1 MNRGNAFHGGGVSQG
16 KDASYGKDVF
26 HRGSRF
32 RGMSPFPGRSRAGW
46 AVCLALAVL
55 LSFAPARQVQAEEAA
70 RDRGVTINVYNWGEY
85 IANGTDGSLDVNE
98 EFTRRT
104 GIRVNYTT
112 FDSNESLYSKLVGG
126 GADYDVIIP
135 SDYMV
140 SKLIHE
146 NMLAELDFSNIPNY
160 QYIDEDFRN
169 AEYDPENRYSVPY
182 TWGVVGLFYNTDYI
196 QEEITSW
203 TALWDDRYA
212 GKILMFDNP
221 RDAFAIAQFLL
232 GQSVNT
238 TLEED
243 WMEATAL
250 LKQQK
255 PLVQAY
261 VMDRIFDKMESE
273 EAWIAP
279 YYAGDAAI
287 LVEHNEN
294 IRYVVPEEG
303 TNYFVDAMC
312 IPATSGHKA
321 EAEAYINFLCDPEI
335 AGANMDYVGYSTPE
349 TAAKA
354 YTDPEIV
361 ESPVHYPD
369 GETLA
374 RTQVFVNL
382 PEETSRLIDRL
393 WAEAK
398 MGGPGESAVLV
409 AIILGFLAVY
419 IAILVYKRRKRKR
432 ELA

>member
-1 MNRGNAFHGGGVSQG
+1 MEDLFHKSGKTRKETAKSGLFGRLRWAFALFA
-16 KDASYGKDVF
+16 AS
-26 HRGSRF
+26 
-32 RGMSPFPGRSRAGW
+32 FPALMPAQTVGAAETAG
-46 AVCLALAVL
+46 
-55 LSFAPARQVQAEEAA
+55 Q
-70 RDRGVTINVYNWGEY
+70 GVTINVYNWGEY
-85 IANGTDGSLDVNE
+85 IANGTDGSLDINA

-126 GADYDVIIP
+126 GADYDIIIP

-140 SKLIHE
+140 SRLIHE

-160 QYIDEDFRN
+160 QYIDDSFRN
-169 AEYDPENRYSVPY
+169 ADYDPENRFSVPY

-196 QEEITSW
+196 EEEITSW
-203 TALWDDRYA
+203 SSLWDDRFA
-212 GKILMFDNP
+212 VKILMFDNP
-221 RDAFAIAQFLL
+221 RDSFAIAQLLL
-232 GQSVNT
+232 GQSLNT
-238 TLEED
+238 VEESDWLE
-243 WMEATAL
+243 AAAL

-279 YYAGDAAI
+279 YYSGDAAI
-287 LVEHNEN
+287 LVDNSDN
-294 IRYVVPEEG
+294 IRFVVPKEG

-312 IPATSGHKA
+312 IPATSSHKA

-354 YTDPEIV
+354 YMDPEMV

-369 GETLA
+369 EEILA

-382 PEETSRLIDRL
+382 PENTGKLIDKL

>member
-1 MNRGNAFHGGGVSQG
+1 MDEGREGYGRNPRPGGNCFLGRRRADRP
-16 KDASYGKDVF
+16 KL
-26 HRGSRF
+26 
-32 RGMSPFPGRSRAGW
+32 PGRLGA
-46 AVCLALAVL
+46 AFLIAAALL
-55 LSFAPARQVQAEEAA
+55 FALMPAQPARAAEGT
-70 RDRGVTINVYNWGEY
+70 DQGVTINVYNWGEY
-85 IANGTDGSLDVNE
+85 IANGTDGSLDINA

-140 SKLIHE
+140 SRLIHE
-146 NMLAELDFSNIPNY
+146 NMLAELDFSNIPNFR
-160 QYIDEDFRN
+160 YIDESFRDPD
-169 AEYDPENRYSVPY
+169 YDPEGRYSVPY

-196 QEEITSW
+196 EEEITSW
-203 TALWDDRYA
+203 SSLWDDRYA

-221 RDAFAIAQFLL
+221 RDSFAIAQLLL
-232 GQSVNT
+232 GQSLNT
-238 TLEED
+238 TEESDWLE
-243 WMEATAL
+243 AAAL

-255 PLVQAY
+255 PMVQAY

-279 YYAGDAAI
+279 YYSGDAAI
-287 LVEHNEN
+287 LVDNSDN
-294 IRYVVPEEG
+294 IRFVVPREG

-354 YTDPEIV
+354 YMDPEIV

>member
-1 MNRGNAFHGGGVSQG
+1 MDEGREGYGRDPRPGGNGFLGRRRADRP
-16 KDASYGKDVF
+16 KL
-26 HRGSRF
+26 
-32 RGMSPFPGRSRAGW
+32 PGRLGA
-46 AVCLALAVL
+46 AFLIAAAQLFALMPAQ
-55 LSFAPARQVQAEEAA
+55 PARAAEGT
-70 RDRGVTINVYNWGEY
+70 DQGVTINVYNWGEY
-85 IANGTDGSLDVNE
+85 IANGTDGSLDINA

-140 SKLIHE
+140 SRLIHE
-146 NMLAELDFSNIPNY
+146 NMLAELDFSNIPNFR
-160 QYIDEDFRN
+160 YIDESFRDPD
-169 AEYDPENRYSVPY
+169 YDPEGRYSVPY

-196 QEEITSW
+196 EEEITSW
-203 TALWDDRYA
+203 SSLWDDRYA

-221 RDAFAIAQFLL
+221 RDSFAIAQLLL
-232 GQSVNT
+232 GQSLNT
-238 TLEED
+238 TEESDWLE
-243 WMEATAL
+243 AAAL

-255 PLVQAY
+255 PMVQAY

-279 YYAGDAAI
+279 YYSGDAAI
-287 LVEHNEN
+287 LVDNSDN
-294 IRYVVPEEG
+294 IRFVVPREG

-354 YTDPEIV
+354 YMDPEIV

-382 PEETSRLIDRL
+382 PEDTSRLIDRL

>member
-1 MNRGNAFHGGGVSQG
+1 MEDLFHKSGKTRKETAKSGLFGRLRWAFALFA
-16 KDASYGKDVF
+16 AS
-26 HRGSRF
+26 
-32 RGMSPFPGRSRAGW
+32 FPALMPAQTVGAAETAG
-46 AVCLALAVL
+46 
-55 LSFAPARQVQAEEAA
+55 Q
-70 RDRGVTINVYNWGEY
+70 GVTINVYNWGEY
-85 IANGTDGSLDVNE
+85 IANGTDGSLDINA

-126 GADYDVIIP
+126 GADYDIIIP

-140 SKLIHE
+140 SRLIHE

-160 QYIDEDFRN
+160 QYIDDSFRN
-169 AEYDPENRYSVPY
+169 ADYDPENRFSVPY

-196 QEEITSW
+196 EEEITSW
-203 TALWDDRYA
+203 SSLWDDRYA

-221 RDAFAIAQFLL
+221 RDSFAIAQLLL
-232 GQSVNT
+232 GQSLNT
-238 TLEED
+238 VEESDWLE
-243 WMEATAL
+243 AAAL

-279 YYAGDAAI
+279 YYSGDAAI
-287 LVEHNEN
+287 LVDNSDN
-294 IRYVVPEEG
+294 IRFVVPKEG

-312 IPATSGHKA
+312 IPATSSHKA

-354 YTDPEIV
+354 YMDPEMV

-369 GETLA
+369 EEILA

-382 PEETSRLIDRL
+382 PENTGKLIDKL

>member
-1 MNRGNAFHGGGVSQG
+1 MDEGREGYGRDPRPGGDGFLG
-16 KDASYGKDVF
+16 RRRAGRPKL
-26 HRGSRF
+26 
-32 RGMSPFPGRSRAGW
+32 PGRLGA
-46 AVCLALAVL
+46 AFLIAAAHLFALMPVQ
-55 LSFAPARQVQAEEAA
+55 PARAAEGTGQ
-70 RDRGVTINVYNWGEY
+70 GVTINVYNWGEY
-85 IANGTDGSLDVNE
+85 IANGTDGSLDINA

-140 SKLIHE
+140 SRLIHE
-146 NMLAELDFSNIPNY
+146 NMLAELDFSNIPNFR
-160 QYIDEDFRN
+160 YIDESFRDPD
-169 AEYDPENRYSVPY
+169 YDPEGRYSVPY

-196 QEEITSW
+196 EEEITSW
-203 TALWDDRYA
+203 SSLWDDRYA

-221 RDAFAIAQFLL
+221 RDSFAIAQLLL
-232 GQSVNT
+232 GQSLNT
-238 TLEED
+238 TEESDWLE
-243 WMEATAL
+243 AAAL

-255 PLVQAY
+255 PMVQAY

-279 YYAGDAAI
+279 YYSGDAAI
-287 LVEHNEN
+287 LVDNSDN
-294 IRYVVPEEG
+294 IRFVVPREG

-354 YTDPEIV
+354 YMDPEIV

>member
-1 MNRGNAFHGGGVSQG
+1 MDEGREGYGRDPRPGGNGFLGRRRAGRP
-16 KDASYGKDVF
+16 KL
-26 HRGSRF
+26 
-32 RGMSPFPGRSRAGW
+32 PGRLGA
-46 AVCLALAVL
+46 AFLIAAAQLFALMPAQ
-55 LSFAPARQVQAEEAA
+55 PARAAEGT
-70 RDRGVTINVYNWGEY
+70 DQGVTINVYNWGEY
-85 IANGTDGSLDVNE
+85 IANGTDGSLDINA

-140 SKLIHE
+140 SRLIHE
-146 NMLAELDFSNIPNY
+146 NMLAELDFSNIPNFR
-160 QYIDEDFRN
+160 YIDESFRDPD
-169 AEYDPENRYSVPY
+169 YDPEGRYSVPY

-196 QEEITSW
+196 EEEITSW
-203 TALWDDRYA
+203 SSLWDDRYA

-221 RDAFAIAQFLL
+221 RDSFAIAQLLL
-232 GQSVNT
+232 GQSLNT
-238 TLEED
+238 TEESDWLE
-243 WMEATAL
+243 AAAL

-255 PLVQAY
+255 PMVQAY
-261 VMDRIFDKMESE
+261 VMDRIFDKMESG

-279 YYAGDAAI
+279 YYSGDAAI
-287 LVEHNEN
+287 LVDNSDN
-294 IRYVVPEEG
+294 IRFVVPREG

-354 YTDPEIV
+354 YMDPEIV
-361 ESPVHYPD
+361 ESPVHYPG

-382 PEETSRLIDRL
+382 PEDTSRLIDRL

>member
-1 MNRGNAFHGGGVSQG
+1 MDEGREGYGRDPRPGGNGFLGRRRADRP
-16 KDASYGKDVF
+16 KL
-26 HRGSRF
+26 
-32 RGMSPFPGRSRAGW
+32 PGRLGA
-46 AVCLALAVL
+46 AFLIAAAHLFALMPAQ
-55 LSFAPARQVQAEEAA
+55 PARAAEGT
-70 RDRGVTINVYNWGEY
+70 DQGVTINVYNWGEY
-85 IANGTDGSLDVNE
+85 IANGTDGSLDINA

-140 SKLIHE
+140 SRLIHE
-146 NMLAELDFSNIPNY
+146 NMLAELDFSNIPNFR
-160 QYIDEDFRN
+160 YIDESFRDPD
-169 AEYDPENRYSVPY
+169 YDPEGRYSVPY

-196 QEEITSW
+196 EEEITSW
-203 TALWDDRYA
+203 SSLWDDRYA

-221 RDAFAIAQFLL
+221 RDSFAIAQLLL
-232 GQSVNT
+232 GQSLNT
-238 TLEED
+238 TEESDWLE
-243 WMEATAL
+243 AAAL

-255 PLVQAY
+255 PMVQAY

-279 YYAGDAAI
+279 YYSGDAAI
-287 LVEHNEN
+287 LVDNSDN
-294 IRYVVPEEG
+294 IRFVVPREG

-354 YTDPEIV
+354 YMDPEIV

>member
-1 MNRGNAFHGGGVSQG
+1 MEDLFHKSGNTRKETAQSGLFGRLRWAFALFA
-16 KDASYGKDVF
+16 AS
-26 HRGSRF
+26 
-32 RGMSPFPGRSRAGW
+32 FPALMPAQTVGAAETAG
-46 AVCLALAVL
+46 
-55 LSFAPARQVQAEEAA
+55 Q
-70 RDRGVTINVYNWGEY
+70 GVTINVYNWGEY
-85 IANGTDGSLDVNE
+85 IANGTDGSLDINA

-126 GADYDVIIP
+126 GADYDIIIP

-140 SKLIHE
+140 SRLIHE

-160 QYIDEDFRN
+160 QYIDDSFRN
-169 AEYDPENRYSVPY
+169 ADYDPENRFSVPY

-196 QEEITSW
+196 EEEITSW
-203 TALWDDRYA
+203 SSLWDDRYA

-221 RDAFAIAQFLL
+221 RDSFAIAQLLL
-232 GQSVNT
+232 GQSLNT
-238 TLEED
+238 VEESDWLE
-243 WMEATAL
+243 AAAL

-279 YYAGDAAI
+279 YYSGDAAI
-287 LVEHNEN
+287 LVDNSDN
-294 IRYVVPEEG
+294 IRFVVPKEG

-312 IPATSGHKA
+312 IPATSSHKA

-354 YTDPEIV
+354 YMDPEMV

-369 GETLA
+369 EEILA

-382 PEETSRLIDRL
+382 PENTGKLIDKL

>member
-1 MNRGNAFHGGGVSQG
+1 MDEGREGYGRDPRPGGNGFLGRRRAGRP
-16 KDASYGKDVF
+16 KL
-26 HRGSRF
+26 
-32 RGMSPFPGRSRAGW
+32 PGRLGAAFLIAAAQLFALMPAQPVRA
-46 AVCLALAVL
+46 
-55 LSFAPARQVQAEEAA
+55 AEGT
-70 RDRGVTINVYNWGEY
+70 DQGVTINVYNWGEY
-85 IANGTDGSLDVNE
+85 IANGTDGSLDINA

-140 SKLIHE
+140 SRLIHE
-146 NMLAELDFSNIPNY
+146 NMLAELDFSNIPNFR
-160 QYIDEDFRN
+160 YIDESFRDPD
-169 AEYDPENRYSVPY
+169 YDPEGRYSVPY

-196 QEEITSW
+196 EEEITSW
-203 TALWDDRYA
+203 SSLWDDRYA

-221 RDAFAIAQFLL
+221 RDSFAIAQLLL
-232 GQSVNT
+232 GQSLNT
-238 TLEED
+238 TEESDWLE
-243 WMEATAL
+243 AAAL

-255 PLVQAY
+255 PMVQAY

-279 YYAGDAAI
+279 YYSGDAAI
-287 LVEHNEN
+287 LVDNSDN
-294 IRYVVPEEG
+294 IRFVVPREG

-354 YTDPEIV
+354 YMDPEIV
-361 ESPVHYPD
+361 ESPVHYPG

>member
-1 MNRGNAFHGGGVSQG
+1 MEDLFHKSGKTRKETAQSGLFGRLRWAFALFA
-16 KDASYGKDVF
+16 AS
-26 HRGSRF
+26 
-32 RGMSPFPGRSRAGW
+32 FPALMPAQTVGAAETAG
-46 AVCLALAVL
+46 
-55 LSFAPARQVQAEEAA
+55 Q
-70 RDRGVTINVYNWGEY
+70 GVTINVYNWGEY
-85 IANGTDGSLDVNE
+85 IANGTDGSLDINA

-126 GADYDVIIP
+126 GADYDIIIP

-140 SKLIHE
+140 SRLIHE

-160 QYIDEDFRN
+160 QYIDDSFRN
-169 AEYDPENRYSVPY
+169 ADYDPENRFSVPY

-196 QEEITSW
+196 EEEITSW
-203 TALWDDRYA
+203 SSLWDDRYA

-221 RDAFAIAQFLL
+221 RDSFAIAQLLL
-232 GQSVNT
+232 GQSLNT
-238 TLEED
+238 VEESDWLE
-243 WMEATAL
+243 AAAL

-279 YYAGDAAI
+279 YYSGDAAI
-287 LVEHNEN
+287 LVDNSDN
-294 IRYVVPEEG
+294 IRFVVPKEG

-312 IPATSGHKA
+312 IPATSSHKA

-354 YTDPEIV
+354 YMDPEMV

-369 GETLA
+369 EEILA

-382 PEETSRLIDRL
+382 PENTGKLIDKL

>member
-1 MNRGNAFHGGGVSQG
+1 MDEGREGYGRDPRPGGNGFLGRRRADRP
-16 KDASYGKDVF
+16 KL
-26 HRGSRF
+26 
-32 RGMSPFPGRSRAGW
+32 PGRLGA
-46 AVCLALAVL
+46 AFLIAAAL
-55 LSFAPARQVQAEEAA
+55 LSALMPAQPARAAEGT
-70 RDRGVTINVYNWGEY
+70 DQGVTINVYNWGEY
-85 IANGTDGSLDVNE
+85 IANGTDGSLDINA

-140 SKLIHE
+140 SRLIHE
-146 NMLAELDFSNIPNY
+146 NMLAELDFSNIPNFR
-160 QYIDEDFRN
+160 YIDESFRDPD
-169 AEYDPENRYSVPY
+169 YDPEGRYSVPY

-196 QEEITSW
+196 EEEITSW
-203 TALWDDRYA
+203 SSLWDDRYA

-221 RDAFAIAQFLL
+221 RDSFAIAQLLL
-232 GQSVNT
+232 GQSLNT
-238 TLEED
+238 TEESDWLE
-243 WMEATAL
+243 AAAL

-255 PLVQAY
+255 PMVQAY

-279 YYAGDAAI
+279 YYSGDAAI
-287 LVEHNEN
+287 LVDNSDN
-294 IRYVVPEEG
+294 IRFVVPREG

-354 YTDPEIV
+354 YMDPEIV

>member
-1 MNRGNAFHGGGVSQG
+1 MDEGREGYGRDPRPGGNGFLGRRRAGRP
-16 KDASYGKDVF
+16 KL
-26 HRGSRF
+26 
-32 RGMSPFPGRSRAGW
+32 PGRLGA
-46 AVCLALAVL
+46 AFLIAAAHLFALMPAQ
-55 LSFAPARQVQAEEAA
+55 PARAAEGT
-70 RDRGVTINVYNWGEY
+70 DQGVTINVYNWGEY
-85 IANGTDGSLDVNE
+85 IANGTDGSLDINA

-140 SKLIHE
+140 SRLIHE
-146 NMLAELDFSNIPNY
+146 NMLAELDFSNIPNFR
-160 QYIDEDFRN
+160 YIDESFQDPD
-169 AEYDPENRYSVPY
+169 YDPEGRYSVPY

-196 QEEITSW
+196 EEEITSW
-203 TALWDDRYA
+203 SSLWDDRYA

-221 RDAFAIAQFLL
+221 RDSFAIAQLLL
-232 GQSVNT
+232 GQSLNT
-238 TLEED
+238 TEESDWLE
-243 WMEATAL
+243 AAAL

-255 PLVQAY
+255 PMVQAY

-279 YYAGDAAI
+279 YYSGDAAI
-287 LVEHNEN
+287 LVDNSDN
-294 IRYVVPEEG
+294 IRFVVPREG

-354 YTDPEIV
+354 YMDPEIV

>member
-1 MNRGNAFHGGGVSQG
+1 MDEGREGYGRDPRPGGNGFLGRRRAGRP
-16 KDASYGKDVF
+16 KL
-26 HRGSRF
+26 
-32 RGMSPFPGRSRAGW
+32 PGRLGA
-46 AVCLALAVL
+46 AFLIAAALL
-55 LSFAPARQVQAEEAA
+55 FALMPAQPARAAEGT
-70 RDRGVTINVYNWGEY
+70 DQGVTINVYNWGEY
-85 IANGTDGSLDVNE
+85 IANGTDGSLDINA

-140 SKLIHE
+140 SRLIHE
-146 NMLAELDFSNIPNY
+146 NMLEELDFSNIPNFR
-160 QYIDEDFRN
+160 YIDESFRN
-169 AEYDPENRYSVPY
+169 PDYDPEGRYSVPY

-196 QEEITSW
+196 EEEITSW
-203 TALWDDRYA
+203 SSLWDDRYA

-221 RDAFAIAQFLL
+221 RDSFAIAQLLL
-232 GQSVNT
+232 GQSLNT
-238 TLEED
+238 TEESDWLE
-243 WMEATAL
+243 AAAL

-255 PLVQAY
+255 PMVQAY

-279 YYAGDAAI
+279 YYSGDAAI
-287 LVEHNEN
+287 LVDNSDN
-294 IRYVVPEEG
+294 IRFVVPREG

-354 YTDPEIV
+354 YMDPEIV
-361 ESPVHYPD
+361 ESPVHYPG